1 MHGELSDKTDD
12 KGGINHT
19 AAIRH
24 RNQNVKPNSGR
35 AAKTFIVLCY
45 AMCSSER
52 SKMHTFELQSK
63 AFFKGPLKKAL
74 LYSSKVCIFERS
86 LLHPV

>member
-1 MHGELSDKTDD
+1 MHGELSDKSDD

-35 AAKTFIVLCY
+35 AAKTFINREKVICY
-45 AMCSSER
+45 QLEFG
-52 SKMHTFELQSK
+52 K
-63 AFFKGPLKKAL
+63 
-74 LYSSKVCIFERS
+74 
-86 LLHPV
+86 